1 MQAVI
6 LFGYAFIS
14 NVALAVLPHEP
25 AVIWYGPRLGVWPT
39 TVVAT
44 AGTVA
49 AALVDHRLFVPLI
62 RRVTQ
67 GRRTASASFQGANYV
82 SGLFRRFPFAVI
94 ALSGLTP
101 LPFFPVKAL
110 AFTTDYPLGRYI
122 AAVAARSVTR
132 YALLACVGAA
142 YALSRLSTAW
152 LWVAS
157 ACLALQW
164 LGDSLDGT
172 LARVRGAE
180 RPRYGYYLDHVVDAF
195 STAVIGLGLGLSPYV
210 HLNVALGVVIVYLAL
225 SINVYLEANVFGLF
239 RLAYSRLGPTE
250 VRIILIAANA
260 ALAPAV
266 WGRLVT
272 TVAPGTVGLLGIC
285 LLGML
290 LARVASRSEE
300 HTSELQSRLHLV
312 CRLLLE
318 KKKQS
323 RLTIDSR

>member
-122 AAVAARSVTR
+122 AAVAARSVPR
-132 YALLACVGAA
+132 YALLA
-142 YALSRLSTAW
+142 
-152 LWVAS
+152 
-157 ACLALQW
+157 W
-164 LGDSLDGT
+164 LGV
-172 LARVRGAE
+172 AVRLPTWLLVVLFVPLLIPALRMLSWR
-180 RPRYGYYLDHVVDAF
+180 RP
-195 STAVIGLGLGLSPYV
+195 S
-210 HLNVALGVVIVYLAL
+210 
-225 SINVYLEANVFGLF
+225 
-239 RLAYSRLGPTE
+239 
-250 VRIILIAANA
+250 
-260 ALAPAV
+260 
-266 WGRLVT
+266 
-272 TVAPGTVGLLGIC
+272 
-285 LLGML
+285 
-290 LARVASRSEE
+290 AS
-300 HTSELQSRLHLV
+300 
-312 CRLLLE
+312 
-318 KKKQS
+318 
-323 RLTIDSR
+323 